1 MIGTLGIA
9 IKSKDYYCCIGMII
23 ATSFTY
29 YGRREA
35 SRSPYPIKLSVVSD
49 RENKIVEDLRDFVD
63 LNLGALAR
71 KEDIEVVLRNA
82 TMITQN
88 KINELD
94 RAMNETKELVELVIK
109 RGENRDRA
117 MNETKELVE
126 LAIKRGEKREQE
138 LKLQLEKE
146 GRERKKEKFIFICMF
161 LYIIFYK

>member
-1 MIGTLGIA
+1 
-9 IKSKDYYCCIGMII
+9 
-23 ATSFTY
+23 
-29 YGRREA
+29 
-35 SRSPYPIKLSVVSD
+35 VVND
-49 RENKIVEDLRDFVD
+49 KENKIVIVEDLRDFVD

-109 RGENRDRA
+109 RGE
-117 MNETKELVE
+117 
-126 LAIKRGEKREQE
+126 KREQE

-146 GRERKKEKFIFICMF
+146 RRERKKENFIFICMF
-161 LYIIFYK
+161 LYVIFYK